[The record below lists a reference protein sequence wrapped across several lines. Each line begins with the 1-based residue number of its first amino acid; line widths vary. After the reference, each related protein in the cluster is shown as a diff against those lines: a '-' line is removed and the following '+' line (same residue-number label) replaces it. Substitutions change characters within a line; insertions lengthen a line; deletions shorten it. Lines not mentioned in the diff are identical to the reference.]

1 MAKKEKTKL
10 SIVEDLFKKLKR
22 IYPDKI
28 IIYNDSFIL
37 NELQNSKNT
46 GDSDGTTLSV
56 LKDSYKEAFRDLFYN
71 GSLNENKILFVKS
84 MNGIREVIDS
94 CNNDD
99 SLFYDKIWD
108 SHLIEVL
115 QRNNYEIEKHRFE
128 VELERC
134 KDKASFKN
142 IEIND
147 SDMLNDFINNKNSI
161 LLKSG
166 DGIPDVIID
175 QSLIPGLTE
184 RNINTIQFITGKEE
198 INTYPDVF
206 YVTFASEN
214 PAVNIYSTYHFIS
227 MTSNKE

>member
-115 QRNNYEIEKHRFE
+115 QRNNYEIEKR
-128 VELERC
+128 
-134 KDKASFKN
+134 
-142 IEIND
+142 
-147 SDMLNDFINNKNSI
+147 
-161 LLKSG
+161 
-166 DGIPDVIID
+166 
-175 QSLIPGLTE
+175 
-184 RNINTIQFITGKEE
+184 
-198 INTYPDVF
+198 
-206 YVTFASEN
+206 
-214 PAVNIYSTYHFIS
+214 
-227 MTSNKE
+227 